1 MGLAGKA
8 VTAFRAGAVFLCLM
22 GGLFALPQAWAADPA
37 PGTHIPNT
45 AVVNYSSNGN
55 PMPPISASADTVIAA
70 DPSMSL
76 GVQASPSPAY
86 AGSNITYTLTVSNTG
101 SVPLTGVKLTDPIP
115 GKTTFVSVDSG
126 GSSSAGVVSWA
137 IGGLAPLES
146 QIVHLIVK
154 TDSGAA
160 GSVII
165 DKAGVTSNEATEQNA
180 SVADNVLAPAPINV
194 QFSDSSWKKAYE
206 YNIGDTV
213 YIQVTDKNQDIDP
226 TKPGTVV
233 VTVYN
238 YTGADYQAASHSVTL
253 TLTETGPDT
262 GLFLGSVISN
272 GGPPDPNYKSL
283 TLSSDSKLKVVYTD
297 PVSKISSVD
306 DTALVDPFGTV
317 FNSATGALIEGATV
331 TLVDDVTGRP
341 ATMPQPPVA
350 PLAQQNP
357 VVTDADGKFKFEYV
371 NPGNYHL
378 VVSPGSDYIYPSNVP
393 AQDLPKAYNIVQG
406 SYGKSF
412 AITKGMAPLNI
423 DLPVDPPI
431 SNLMASKT
439 ADMGSASIGDIVHYT
454 VIVQNTGKVGVTG
467 LTITDNMPRGVFY
480 LKGSATIGGKKTSD
494 PVVSGA
500 GMLTFAVGGLSAG
513 TSVAL
518 TYGASIGPDSPNG
531 DGINTAFAVGT
542 TATGVLISNRAQFK
556 IIINEGVFTSKG
568 LIIGKVFIDKNKNKI
583 QGAGEEG
590 IPGVTIYMEDG
601 TRVITGTDGKFSI
614 FGVTPE
620 THVLRV
626 DETSLPKGA
635 VLEPLSNRFMGD
647 GSTQFV
653 DMPPGGLFKANFA
666 VTGNIGPIRTSPEA
680 GNAPETAKNGVQ
692 EAPVEEPPL
701 DKRIRQMSSALEIL
715 SPKDG
720 ATAYIA
726 HVNVTVKAPLKA
738 ILSLYVNGE
747 EVKKHLGKTVK
758 DPVSGVAAYEFINV
772 GITPGENNIIKVET
786 KDASG
791 AVTGTS
797 EITLH
802 ASGKPAKIVIKPDK
816 PEIPADG
823 KTVTEFS
830 IKIFDAKGNPV
841 GYPGTVTVEASKG
854 EILDADADLAEP
866 GIQLEP
872 SDGEV
877 KFHLRS
883 PWETGN
889 EKITVSCNGMK
900 AAVPVF
906 FSPYL
911 RPMIAIGDGEV
922 VAGFGSTKNGSS
934 GAFMSNTW
942 LDQDFFFGG
951 RGAFFAK
958 GDMGWGVLLT
968 ATYDSTKKKQDV
980 GLFKSTISNTESE
993 DMYPILGDDS
1003 KVGYEAL
1010 SSDRLYV
1017 RAEKGKSSVM
1027 YGDFETKLNE
1037 GDLSAYTRTF
1047 TGLLTDVDTSHFK
1060 MRSFASHTENV
1071 QVVDTIP
1078 GAGIAGYYF
1087 LSKPPILDGSE
1098 MVVIEV
1104 HDWRQPTRVISRT
1117 PMTRWTDYTIDY
1129 EMGSILFKA
1138 PVPVRDENY
1147 NLVYIVVSYE
1157 NIGTSKHYVYG
1168 GRAVVDPFSWL
1179 EAGFTGIVEQNDVSD
1194 SRMLG
1199 ADVTVHLPLKTTVK
1213 GEWAQTDSIFTVDDV
1228 FTPKVGSA
1236 WSLKLDS
1243 NPVKDLKASGYYYNT
1258 GDYFN
1263 NPSVSSYLPGKESY
1277 GMDFDY
1283 KMTEDADAYGKF
1295 FVDNDRLNHLNNDFA
1310 SAGIKDTFLKIF
1322 KAGLDVQ
1329 YQESNDTAL
1338 VPTGASPTNNLPFF
1352 NSEETPNKLT
1362 ALRLFIDAKLWK
1374 DLTLKLQHTQ
1384 DVLRN
1389 KDNISEVGLEYQ
1401 YTQSSRFYVREQY
1414 MTLDNLSLNQVV
1426 AGVESTIAK
1435 NTVAFDEYQLNGGSD
1450 GPRTQ
1455 QSIGLRN
1462 KFNIGYGLTGNVSVE
1477 DLRTISGSQKT
1488 TAAVPSTTI
1497 PGTTTSASTVP
1508 STTMPGTEPDTLA
1521 TSLGLEYL
1529 ASKDLKASS
1538 RFEYRHASGE
1548 TSYLAELGCSYKFS
1562 RDFFLLTHGRY
1573 FDDQNA
1579 NSGGHILS
1587 TASAGVAYRPAWT
1600 DIFNALARFEYKYE
1614 KNPAVAA
1621 LGENA
1626 YIFSA
1631 DGVLQPSA
1639 LMQITGKYAC
1649 KYTVSGNLPVFTDL
1663 ISMKAYYDLTDRVDI
1678 GGTVRMLTDHKSESR
1693 MFGGALE
1700 AGYRVIKN
1708 VWFSA
1713 GYSFDKFDSDL
1724 TQEDFWGRG
1733 PYVKLRVKM
1742 DEKSLKITRD

>member
-1 MGLAGKA
+1 M
-8 VTAFRAGAVFLCLM
+8 LCLL
-22 GGLFALPQAWAADPA
+22 GAFCALPQAWAADPA
-37 PGTHIPNT
+37 PGTHILNT
-45 AVVNYSSNGN
+45 VVANYQVNGAS
-55 PMPPISASADTVIAA
+55 MPALSASAEVIAETA
-70 DPSMSL
+70 SISL
-76 GVQASPSPAY
+76 TETASPESVI
-86 AGSNITYTLTVSNTG
+86 AGNDITYTLTITNTG
-101 SVPLTGVKLTDPIP
+101 NTPLTGVKLTDPIP
-115 GKTTFVSVDSG
+115 GKTTFVSTDSG
-126 GSSSAGVVSWA
+126 GSASAGVVSWA
-137 IGGLAPLES
+137 IAGLAPLGS
-146 QIVHLIVK
+146 QTVQLIVK

-160 GSVII
+160 GSVIT
-165 DKAGVTSNEATEQNA
+165 DKSSVTSNEAPEQNA
-180 SVADNVLAPAPINV
+180 SVTDNVIAPVPINV
-194 QFSDSSWKKAYE
+194 QFTDSTWQKAFE
-206 YNIGDTV
+206 YSIGDTV
-213 YIQVTDKNQDIDP
+213 YVQVTDKNLSTDP
-226 TKPGTVV
+226 TKTETVV
-233 VTVYN
+233 AKIYN
-238 YTGADYQAASHSVTL
+238 YSGASELTL
-253 TLTETGPDT
+253 NDSITVTLTETGPGT
-262 GLFLGSVISN
+262 GVFRGSVPSN
-272 GGPPDPNYKSL
+272 DGLSGQIYDSL
-283 TLSSDSKLKVVYTD
+283 SLKNDSKLKVIYTD
-297 PVSKISSVD
+297 RVSKVSTVD

-317 FNSATGALIEGATV
+317 FNSATGELIEGATV
-331 TLVDDVTGRP
+331 TLVDDATGRP

-357 VVTDADGKFKFEYV
+357 VITGVDGKFRFEYV
-371 NPGNYHL
+371 KPGNYHL
-378 VVSPGSDYIYPSNVP
+378 VVSPGSDYIYPSAVP
-393 AQDLPKAYNIVQG
+393 AKDLPKTYNIVRG
-406 SYGKSF
+406 SYGTSF
-412 AITKGMAPLNI
+412 AITKSMAPLNI
-423 DLPVDPPI
+423 DLPVDPPK
-431 SNLMASKT
+431 SSLTVFKT

-454 VIVQNTGKVGVTG
+454 VTVQNTGKTDVTE
-467 LTITDNMPRGVFY
+467 LTITDYMPHGVFY
-480 LKGSATIGGKKTSD
+480 LKGSAMIGGKKAPD

-500 GMLTFAVGGLSAG
+500 GKLTFAVGGLPAG
-513 TSVAL
+513 SSVAL
-518 TYGASIGPDSPNG
+518 TYGASVGPDSPNG
-531 DGINTAFAVGT
+531 DGINTAFAAGS
-542 TATGVLISNRAQFK
+542 TASGVLLSNRAQVK
-556 IIINEGVFTSKG
+556 LVINEGVFTSNG
-568 LIIGKVFIDKNKNKI
+568 LIIGKIFVDKNKNKI
-583 QGAGEEG
+583 QDAGEEG

-614 FGVTPE
+614 FGVTAV

-635 VLEPLSNRFMGD
+635 VLEPLSNRFAGD
-647 GSTQFV
+647 GSSQFV

-666 VTGNIGPIRTSPEA
+666 VTGNIGPIKPVPAT
-680 GNAPETAKNGVQ
+680 GGAPETAKTKTQGSSAA
-692 EAPVEEPPL
+692 EDPLEEQ
-701 DKRIRQMSSALEIL
+701 IRQMTPALEIL

-726 HVNVTVKAPLKA
+726 NVKITVKAPA
-738 ILSLYVNGE
+738 DAALSLYVNGE
-747 EVKKHLGKTVK
+747 EVKRHLGKTIK
-758 DPVSGVAAYEFINV
+758 DPASGVAVYEFISV
-772 GITPGENNIIKVET
+772 GITPGENNTIKVET
-786 KDASG
+786 RDASG

-802 ASGKPAKIVIKPDK
+802 ASGKPAKIVVNPDK

-823 KTVTEFS
+823 KTVTEFD
-830 IKIFDAKGNPV
+830 IKIFDGKGNLV
-841 GYPGTVTVEASKG
+841 GYPGMVTVEASKG
-854 EILDADADLAEP
+854 EILDKDADPTES
-866 GIQLEP
+866 GTQLEP

-877 KFHLRS
+877 KVHLRS
-883 PWETGN
+883 PWNTGN
-889 EKITVSCNGMK
+889 EKVTFTCNGVT
-900 AAVPVF
+900 ATVPVF

-911 RPMIAIGDGEV
+911 RKMIAIGDGEV
-922 VAGFGSTKNGSS
+922 VAGYGSTKNAS
-934 GAFMSNTW
+934 GGTFMSNTW

-968 ATYDSTKKKQDV
+968 AAFDSDKKKQDV
-980 GLFKSTISNTESE
+980 GLFKSKISNVESE

-1010 SSDRLYV
+1010 SSDQLYV
-1017 RAEKGKSSVM
+1017 RAEKGRSSVM
-1027 YGDFETKLNE
+1027 YGDFQTNLNQ
-1037 GDLSAYTRTF
+1037 GGLTAYTRTF
-1047 TGLLTDVDTSHFK
+1047 TGFVADVNAGPFK

-1071 QVVDTIP
+1071 QVADTIP

-1098 MVVIEV
+1098 MVVVEV
-1104 HDWRQPTRVISRT
+1104 HDWRQPTRVISRA
-1117 PMTRWTDYTIDY
+1117 PMARWTDYTIDY

-1168 GRAVVDPFSWL
+1168 GRAAVDPFSWL
-1179 EAGFTGIVEQNDVSD
+1179 ETGFTGIVEQNDVSD
-1194 SRMLG
+1194 NRMLG
-1199 ADVTVHLPLKTTVK
+1199 ADVTAHLPLNTTVK
-1213 GEWAQTDSIFTVDDV
+1213 GEWAQTDSIFTVDDI

-1258 GDYFN
+1258 SDYFN
-1263 NPSVSSYLPGKESY
+1263 NPSSSSYLPGKESY

-1295 FVDNDRLNHLNNDFA
+1295 FVDDDHLNHLNNDFA
-1310 SAGIKDTFLKIF
+1310 SVGIKDTFLKIF

-1329 YQESNDTAL
+1329 YQESNDTAA

-1374 DLTLKLQHTQ
+1374 DLTLKIQHTQ

-1389 KDNISEVGLEYQ
+1389 KDNSSEIGLEYQ

-1450 GPRTQ
+1450 GPRNQ

-1462 KFNIGYGLTGNVSVE
+1462 KFNLGYGLTGNVSIE
-1477 DLRTISGSQKT
+1477 DLRTLSGSQKT

-1497 PGTTTSASTVP
+1497 PGTTTSASTAP
-1508 STTMPGTEPDTLA
+1508 TTTMPGTEPDTLA

-1538 RFEYRHASGE
+1538 RFEYRHATGE

-1562 RDFFLLTHGRY
+1562 RDFFLLTNERY

-1579 NSGGHILS
+1579 SSGGHILS
-1587 TASAGVAYRPAWT
+1587 TASTGIAYRPAWT
-1600 DIFNALARFEYKYE
+1600 DIFNALAKFEYKYE
-1614 KNPAVAA
+1614 KNPAAVSLA
-1621 LGENA
+1621 ENA

-1678 GGTVRMLTDHKSESR
+1678 GGTVRMMTDHHSDSR
-1693 MFGGALE
+1693 MFGGAAE

-1708 VWFSA
+1708 VWFSV

-1742 DEKSLKITRD
+1742 DEKSLNKSPI